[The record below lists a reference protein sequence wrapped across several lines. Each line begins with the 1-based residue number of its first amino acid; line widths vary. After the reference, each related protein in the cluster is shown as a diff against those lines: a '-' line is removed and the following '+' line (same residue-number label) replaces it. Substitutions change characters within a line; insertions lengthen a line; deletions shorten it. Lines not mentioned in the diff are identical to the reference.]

1 MSYLAPERLA
11 WHHDV
16 SDFVCS
22 SEEQTTWLRDYARQA
37 DATGTSKVFVVTDQ
51 WTTAVVA
58 YYAWCMSS
66 VRIEQAPA
74 RPTKGAGSY
83 PQPVALL
90 TRLGVDIRH
99 ERQGPGAALMKDMFH
114 RLVELSSVIGC
125 RGLLVHC
132 ETTAAKWFYLHLIPE
147 FMPSPT
153 DELHLYLLMKDIRK
167 ALEGG

>member
-74 RPTKGAGSY
+74 RPTKEPA
-83 PQPVALL
+83 V
-90 TRLGVDIRH
+90 T
-99 ERQGPGAALMKDMFH
+99 
-114 RLVELSSVIGC
+114 
-125 RGLLVHC
+125 
-132 ETTAAKWFYLHLIPE
+132 
-147 FMPSPT
+147 PSP
-153 DELHLYLLMKDIRK
+153 
-167 ALEGG
+167 